1 MTDQSLTNREVEEN
15 TEEGLGPAEV
25 EQLSYIQDLLNS
37 NQLALTLTPP
47 TKGDGNCWFQA
58 LADQVELQDIP
69 DKARNYKLL
78 RLKVRVEDSIITTIS
93 YIPGWRTHFVL
104 T

>member
-1 MTDQSLTNREVEEN
+1 MDQSLTNREVEEN